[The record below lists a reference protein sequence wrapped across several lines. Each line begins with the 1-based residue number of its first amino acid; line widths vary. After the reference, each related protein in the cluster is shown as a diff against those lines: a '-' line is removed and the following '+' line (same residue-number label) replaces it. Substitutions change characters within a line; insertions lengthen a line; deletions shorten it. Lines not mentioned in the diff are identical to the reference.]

1 VLRGIFLDGYFR
13 GYDWEAIITNH
24 IHWDEVGMEKNVE
37 NFATKKIISAELPTI
52 QQNILQI

>member
-1 VLRGIFLDGYFR
+1 MGISEGTIGRLSSP
-13 GYDWEAIITNH
+13 IIF
-24 IHWDEVGMEKNVE
+24 IGMRWGMEKNVE